1 MQFFDRTDE
10 GHIIEPVH
18 IEFERSLEKSRRIN
32 PLGEDVY
39 LLRGGWIKR
48 DEDPI
53 IAAQRIWRERAYA
66 PPGTLFA
73 KRGKMY
79 QKELKK
85 WNSLNSNGGSIEGKE
100 GT

>member
-10 GHIIEPVH
+10 GHIIEQLH
-18 IEFERSLEKSRRIN
+18 EEFARSLEKRRRIN

-39 LLRGGWIKR
+39 LLPGGWIKR

-53 IAAQRIWRERAYA
+53 IAAQRIWRERVYA
-66 PPGTLFA
+66 PPGTPFA

-79 QKELKK
+79 QKGLKN
-85 WNSLNSNGGSIEGKE
+85 WNSLN
-100 GT
+100 T

>member
-1 MQFFDRTDE
+1 MQFFERTDE
-10 GHIIEPVH
+10 GHIIEQLH
-18 IEFERSLEKSRRIN
+18 EEFERGLEKRRRIN

-48 DEDPI
+48 DEDSI
-53 IAAQRIWRERAYA
+53 IAAQRIWKERAYA

-79 QKELKK
+79 RKGMENWYEFKQ
-85 WNSLNSNGGSIEGKE
+85 
-100 GT
+100 